1 MTQHPQE
8 PAQEQP
14 NPAKTPETTQEQL
27 SNNSGA
33 GIRGGYG
40 NSDQTNGLEGG
51 PDSEQ
56 ENSTSA
62 TDSEQQK

>member
-1 MTQHPQE
+1 MAQHPQE

-14 NPAKTPETTQEQL
+14 NTAKTPETTQEQL
-27 SNNSGA
+27 STDSGA

-51 PDSEQ
+51 PDSPQ
-56 ENSTSA
+56 ENSEPA
-62 TDSEQQK
+62 AQPDTDE